1 MPYINTID
9 INGTTYN
16 LENLTDGNYVV
27 DLPYLN
33 KNDIFLL
40 RGDVVDNLSS
50 EQKDKPISANQG
62 RVLDSKNTDLNNR
75 VNDLKEQLENKDSEL
90 GNKIEQLRTDMG
102 TSDTS
107 TLNTSKSY
115 TDEKSSEILTAANQH
130 TDDSCNTINE
140 AVTELQN
147 VVERN
152 KATSDSNKSELEQK
166 ITDLKTYSN
175 DTFIAKTSIVDNLTT
190 DSNKKVLSAKQGK
203 MLDEKKFDCAGGTI
217 SGDVT
222 IAGTLT
228 ISDSTKGISV
238 TKVPVKD
245 ADVANKK
252 YVDDADSKLNATLI
266 EFGNTVGTHTTQIT
280 TIQQEQ
286 NNQSATLTDLQGELS
301 TVKEQT
307 KYEKRTILTNM
318 DGSAVITS
326 FELPENCVVWICI
339 TPNTPKQND
348 KVYNLNYS
356 KMLYAPA
363 IGTNFYYNLQESV
376 RNQNQDVIEVELT
389 LTQNTATSK
398 NILNISITAIA
409 QMDEM
414 PFNVCVVYHTM

>member
-27 DLPYLN
+27 DLPELN

-50 EQKDKPISANQG
+50 YQQNKPISANQG
-62 RVLDSKNTDLNNR
+62 RVLDAKNTDLNNR
-75 VNDLKEQLENKDSEL
+75 VNNLKNQLDTKDSEL
-90 GNKIEQLRTDMG
+90 DNKIDQLRTDMG
-102 TSDTS
+102 TNDTS
-107 TLNTSKSY
+107 TLDTSKSY
-115 TDEKSSEILTAANQH
+115 TDEKSSEILTAANQY

-140 AVTELQN
+140 TITALQN
-147 VVERN
+147 IVNSN
-152 KATSDSNKSELEQK
+152 KTTSDSNKSELEQQ
-166 ITDLKTYSN
+166 ITDLRAYSN
-175 DTFIAKTSIVDNLTT
+175 DTFISKTSIADNLTT
-190 DSNKKVLSAKQGK
+190 NSNEQVLSAKQGK

-245 ADVANKK
+245 SDVANKK

-280 TIQQEQ
+280 AIQQEQ

-318 DGSAVITS
+318 DGSEVITS

-339 TPNTPKQND
+339 TPNTPKQGD
-348 KVYNLNYS
+348 EVYNLNYS

-363 IGTNFYYNLQESV
+363 IGTNFYYNLKESIGS
-376 RNQNQDVIEVELT
+376 RDIIEAELT
-389 LTQNTATSK
+389 LTQNTAISK

-409 QMDEM
+409 QMDET
-414 PFNVCVVYHTM
+414 PFNVCVVYHKM

>member
-9 INGTTYN
+9 INGTTYH
-16 LENLTDGNYVV
+16 LKNLTDGDYVV
-27 DLPYLN
+27 DLPELN
-33 KNDIFLL
+33 KNDIFVL

-50 EQKDKPISANQG
+50 YQSNKPLSANQG
-62 RVLDSKNTDLNNR
+62 RALNGKNTDLNNR
-75 VNDLKEQLENKDSEL
+75 VNNLKEQLDNKDSEL

-102 TSDTS
+102 TNDTS

-115 TDEKSSEILTAANQH
+115 TDEKSSEILTAANQY
-130 TDDSCNTINE
+130 TDTSCNTINE
-140 AVTELQN
+140 AVTALQN
-147 VVERN
+147 VVDSN

-166 ITDLKTYSN
+166 IADLKTYSN
-175 DTFIAKTSIVDNLTT
+175 NTFIAKTSIVDNLTT
-190 DSNKKVLSAKQGK
+190 NSNKKVLSAKQGK
-203 MLDEKKFDCAGGTI
+203 MLDEKKFNCVGGTI

-266 EFGNTVGTHTTQIT
+266 EFGNAVETHTAQIT

-286 NNQSATLTDLQGELS
+286 NNQSTALTDLQRELS

-318 DGSAVITS
+318 DGSTVTVS
-326 FELPENCVVWICI
+326 FELPENCVVWLCI

-363 IGTNFYYNLQESV
+363 ISTNFYYNLKESV
-376 RNQNQDVIEVELT
+376 SNQDVIEVELT

>member
-40 RGDVVDNLSS
+40 RGDVVDNLISD
-50 EQKDKPISANQG
+50 QQDKPISANQG
-62 RVLDSKNTDLNNR
+62 RVLDLKNTDLNNR
-75 VNDLKEQLENKDSEL
+75 VNNLKEQLENKDSEL
-90 GNKIEQLRTDMG
+90 GNKIKQLRTDMG
-102 TSDTS
+102 TNDTS

-147 VVERN
+147 VVDRN
-152 KATSDSNKSELEQK
+152 KATSDSNKSELKQE

-175 DTFIAKTSIVDNLTT
+175 NTFIAKTSIADNLTT
-190 DSNKKVLSAKQGK
+190 NSNEQVLSAKQGK
-203 MLDEKKFDCAGGTI
+203 MLDENKFDCVGGTI

-252 YVDDADSKLNATLI
+252 YVDAKTGEVTFNMGEQIQLEQFAKYTGQSVQDLMNQQRQRIKGEQMEKSLNNGVNWSDDEKALI
-266 EFGNTVGTHTTQIT
+266 TNKAQLV
-280 TIQQEQ
+280 
-286 NNQSATLTDLQGELS
+286 NGEWKVTYQYGVFNAEGEKIYSLS
-301 TVKEQT
+301 
-307 KYEKRTILTNM
+307 N
-318 DGSAVITS
+318 
-326 FELPENCVVWICI
+326 EN
-339 TPNTPKQND
+339 D
-348 KVYNLNYS
+348 
-356 KMLYAPA
+356 
-363 IGTNFYYNLQESV
+363 
-376 RNQNQDVIEVELT
+376 D
-389 LTQNTATSK
+389 
-398 NILNISITAIA
+398 
-409 QMDEM
+409 
-414 PFNVCVVYHTM
+414 

>member
-16 LENLTDGNYVV
+16 LENLTDGNHVV
-27 DLPYLN
+27 DLPDLN

-50 EQKDKPISANQG
+50 YNQNKPISANQG
-62 RVLDSKNTDLNNR
+62 RVLDLKNTALNDR

-90 GNKIEQLRTDMG
+90 GNTIEQLRTD
-102 TSDTS
+102 T
-107 TLNTSKSY
+107 
-115 TDEKSSEILTAANQH
+115 EA
-130 TDDSCNTINE
+130 SCNTINE
-140 AVTELQN
+140 AVTALKN
-147 VVERN
+147 VVDSN
-152 KATSDSNKSELEQK
+152 KATSDSNTSELKQK

-190 DSNKKVLSAKQGK
+190 NSNKKVLSAKQGK
-203 MLDEKKFDCAGGTI
+203 RLDEKKFDCAGGTI

-280 TIQQEQ
+280 DIQQEQ

-339 TPNTPKQND
+339 TPNTPKQGD
-348 KVYNLNYS
+348 EVYNLNYS

-363 IGTNFYYNLQESV
+363 IGTNFYYNLTESIGF
-376 RNQNQDVIEVELT
+376 RDIIEAELT
-389 LTQNTATSK
+389 LTQNTATRK

-414 PFNVCVVYHTM
+414 PFNVCVVYHKM

>member
-27 DLPYLN
+27 DLPELN

-50 EQKDKPISANQG
+50 YQQDKPISANQG

-75 VNDLKEQLENKDSEL
+75 VNNLKEQLDNKDSEL

-102 TSDTS
+102 TNDTS

-115 TDEKSSEILTAANQH
+115 TDEKSSEILTAANQY
-130 TDDSCNTINE
+130 TDTSCNTINE
-140 AVTELQN
+140 AVTALQN
-147 VVERN
+147 VVDSN

-166 ITDLKTYSN
+166 IADLKTYSN
-175 DTFIAKTSIVDNLTT
+175 NTFIAKTSIVDNLTT
-190 DSNKKVLSAKQGK
+190 NSNKKVLSAKQGK
-203 MLDEKKFDCAGGTI
+203 MLDEKKFNCVGGTI

-266 EFGNTVGTHTTQIT
+266 EFGNAVETHTAQIT

-286 NNQSATLTDLQGELS
+286 NNQSTALTDLQRELS

-318 DGSAVITS
+318 DGSTVTVS
-326 FELPENCVVWICI
+326 FELPENCVVWLCI

-363 IGTNFYYNLQESV
+363 ISTNFYYNLKESV
-376 RNQNQDVIEVELT
+376 SNQDVIEVELT

>member
-16 LENLTDGNYVV
+16 LENLTDGDHVV
-27 DLPYLN
+27 DLPELN

-50 EQKDKPISANQG
+50 YNQNKPISANQG
-62 RVLDSKNTDLNNR
+62 RVLDLKNTDLNER
-75 VNDLKEQLENKDSEL
+75 VNNLKEQLENKDSEL
-90 GNKIEQLRTDMG
+90 GKKIEQLRTDMG
-102 TSDTS
+102 KNDTS

-115 TDEKSSEILTAANQH
+115 TDT
-130 TDDSCNTINE
+130 
-140 AVTELQN
+140 
-147 VVERN
+147 
-152 KATSDSNKSELEQK
+152 NKSELEQK
-166 ITDLKTYSN
+166 ITGLKTYSN

-190 DSNKKVLSAKQGK
+190 NSNKKVLSAKQGK
-203 MLDEKKFDCAGGTI
+203 RLDEKKFDCAGGTI

-280 TIQQEQ
+280 AIQQEQ
-286 NNQSATLTDLQGELS
+286 NHQSATLTDLQGELS

-339 TPNTPKQND
+339 TPNAPKQGD
-348 KVYNLNYS
+348 EVYNLNYS

-363 IGTNFYYNLQESV
+363 IGTNFYYNLTESV
-376 RNQNQDVIEVELT
+376 GFRDIIEAELT
-389 LTQNTATSK
+389 LTQNTATRK

-414 PFNVCVVYHTM
+414 PFNVCVVYHKM

>member
-16 LENLTDGNYVV
+16 LENLTDGNHVV
-27 DLPYLN
+27 DLPDLN

-50 EQKDKPISANQG
+50 YNQNKPISANQG
-62 RVLDSKNTDLNNR
+62 RVLDLKNTDLNDR
-75 VNDLKEQLENKDSEL
+75 VNNLKEQLENKDSEL
-90 GNKIEQLRTDMG
+90 GKKIEQLRTDMG
-102 TSDTS
+102 TNDTS

-115 TDEKSSEILTAANQH
+115 TDT
-130 TDDSCNTINE
+130 
-140 AVTELQN
+140 
-147 VVERN
+147 
-152 KATSDSNKSELEQK
+152 NKSELEQK

-190 DSNKKVLSAKQGK
+190 NSNKKVLSAKQGK
-203 MLDEKKFDCAGGTI
+203 TLDEKKFDCAGGTI

-266 EFGNTVGTHTTQIT
+266 EFGNTVGAHTTQIT

-318 DGSAVITS
+318 EGSAVITS

-363 IGTNFYYNLQESV
+363 IGTNFYYNLKESV

-398 NILNISITAIA
+398 NILDISIAAIA
-409 QMDEM
+409 KMDEM

>member
-16 LENLTDGNYVV
+16 LENLTDGDHVV
-27 DLPYLN
+27 DLPELN

-50 EQKDKPISANQG
+50 YNQNKPISANQG

-75 VNDLKEQLENKDSEL
+75 VNNLKEQLENKDSEL

-102 TSDTS
+102 T
-107 TLNTSKSY
+107 N
-115 TDEKSSEILTAANQH
+115 
-130 TDDSCNTINE
+130 NE
-140 AVTELQN
+140 AVAALQN
-147 VVERN
+147 VVNSN

-190 DSNKKVLSAKQGK
+190 NSNKKVLSAKQGK
-203 MLDEKKFDCAGGTI
+203 TLDEKKFDCAGGTI

-280 TIQQEQ
+280 AIQQEQ
-286 NNQSATLTDLQGELS
+286 NHQSATLTDLQGELS

-318 DGSAVITS
+318 DGSTVTVS
-326 FELPENCVVWICI
+326 FELPENCVVWLCI

-363 IGTNFYYNLQESV
+363 IGTNFYYNLKESV
-376 RNQNQDVIEVELT
+376 SNQDVIEVELT

-398 NILNISITAIA
+398 NILSISITAIA

-414 PFNVCVVYHTM
+414 PFNVCVVYHKM

>member
-16 LENLTDGNYVV
+16 LENLTDGDHVV
-27 DLPYLN
+27 DLPELN

-50 EQKDKPISANQG
+50 YNQNKPISANQG
-62 RVLDSKNTDLNNR
+62 RVLDEKNTDLNNR

-102 TSDTS
+102 TNDTS

-115 TDEKSSEILTAANQH
+115 TDT
-130 TDDSCNTINE
+130 
-140 AVTELQN
+140 
-147 VVERN
+147 
-152 KATSDSNKSELEQK
+152 NKSELEQK

-190 DSNKKVLSAKQGK
+190 NSNKKVLSAKQGK
-203 MLDEKKFDCAGGTI
+203 TLDEKKFDCAGGTI

-266 EFGNTVGTHTTQIT
+266 EFGNTVGKHTTQIT
-280 TIQQEQ
+280 AIQQEQ
-286 NNQSATLTDLQGELS
+286 NHQSATLTDLQGELS

-339 TPNTPKQND
+339 TPNAPKQGD
-348 KVYNLNYS
+348 EVYNLNYS

-363 IGTNFYYNLQESV
+363 IGTNFYYNLIESIGF
-376 RNQNQDVIEVELT
+376 RDIIEAELT
-389 LTQNTATSK
+389 LTQNTATRK

-414 PFNVCVVYHTM
+414 PFNVCVVYHKM

>member
-40 RGDVVDNLSS
+40 RGDVVDNLISY
-50 EQKDKPISANQG
+50 QQNKPISANQG
-62 RVLDSKNTDLNNR
+62 RVLDEKNTDLNNR
-75 VNDLKEQLENKDSEL
+75 VNNLKEQLENKDSEL
-90 GNKIEQLRTDMG
+90 GNEIEQLRIDMG
-102 TSDTS
+102 ENDTS

-115 TDEKSSEILTAANQH
+115 TDTKDSETLTAANQY
-130 TDDSCNTINE
+130 TNDSCNTINE
-140 AVTELQN
+140 TITALQN
-147 VVERN
+147 VVN
-152 KATSDSNKSELEQK
+152 SNQTTSASNKSELEQK

-190 DSNKKVLSAKQGK
+190 NSNKKVLSAKQGK
-203 MLDEKKFDCAGGTI
+203 MLDEK
-217 SGDVT
+217 
-222 IAGTLT
+222 
-228 ISDSTKGISV
+228 
-238 TKVPVKD
+238 
-245 ADVANKK
+245 
-252 YVDDADSKLNATLI
+252 
-266 EFGNTVGTHTTQIT
+266 
-280 TIQQEQ
+280 
-286 NNQSATLTDLQGELS
+286 LTDLQGELS

-318 DGSAVITS
+318 DGSTVTVS
-326 FELPENCVVWICI
+326 FELPENCVVWLCI

-363 IGTNFYYNLQESV
+363 IGTNFYYNLKESV
-376 RNQNQDVIEVELT
+376 SNQDVIEVELT
-389 LTQNTATSK
+389 LTQNTATRK

-414 PFNVCVVYHTM
+414 PFNVCVVYHKM

>member
-16 LENLTDGNYVV
+16 LENLTDGNHVV
-27 DLPYLN
+27 DLPDLN

-50 EQKDKPISANQG
+50 YNQNKPISANQG

-90 GNKIEQLRTDMG
+90 GNKIEQLRTD
-102 TSDTS
+102 TDA
-107 TLNTSKSY
+107 SY
-115 TDEKSSEILTAANQH
+115 
-130 TDDSCNTINE
+130 NTINE
-140 AVTELQN
+140 AVTALKN
-147 VVERN
+147 VVDSN
-152 KATSDSNKSELEQK
+152 KATSDSNTSELKQK

-190 DSNKKVLSAKQGK
+190 NSNKKVLSAKQGK
-203 MLDEKKFDCAGGTI
+203 MLDEKKFNRVGGTI

-252 YVDDADSKLNATLI
+252 YVDDADSKLNDTLI

-280 TIQQEQ
+280 AIQQEQ

-318 DGSAVITS
+318 DGSAVTTS

-339 TPNTPKQND
+339 TPNTPKQGD
-348 KVYNLNYS
+348 EVYNLNYS

-363 IGTNFYYNLQESV
+363 IIGTDFYYNLTESV
-376 RNQNQDVIEVELT
+376 GFRDIIEAELT

-398 NILNISITAIA
+398 NILSISITAIA

-414 PFNVCVVYHTM
+414 PFNVCVVYHKM

>member
-40 RGDVVDNLSS
+40 RGDVVDNLISD
-50 EQKDKPISANQG
+50 QQDKPISANQG
-62 RVLDSKNTDLNNR
+62 RVLDLKNTDLNNR
-75 VNDLKEQLENKDSEL
+75 VNNLKEQLENKDSEL
-90 GNKIEQLRTDMG
+90 GNTIKQLRTDMC
-102 TSDTS
+102 TNDTS

-147 VVERN
+147 VVDRN
-152 KATSDSNKSELEQK
+152 KATSDSNKSELKQE

-175 DTFIAKTSIVDNLTT
+175 NTFIAKTSIADNLTT
-190 DSNKKVLSAKQGK
+190 NSNEQVLSAKQGK
-203 MLDEKKFDCAGGTI
+203 MLDENKFDCVGGTI

-266 EFGNTVGTHTTQIT
+266 EFGNTVGTHATQIT

-409 QMDEM
+409 QMDEI

>member
-16 LENLTDGNYVV
+16 LENLTDGDHVV
-27 DLPYLN
+27 DLPELN

-50 EQKDKPISANQG
+50 YNQNKPISANQG
-62 RVLDSKNTDLNNR
+62 RVLDLKNTDLNER
-75 VNDLKEQLENKDSEL
+75 VNNLKEQLENKDSEL

-102 TSDTS
+102 KNDTS

-115 TDEKSSEILTAANQH
+115 TDT
-130 TDDSCNTINE
+130 
-140 AVTELQN
+140 
-147 VVERN
+147 
-152 KATSDSNKSELEQK
+152 NKSELEQK
-166 ITDLKTYSN
+166 ITGLKTYSN

-190 DSNKKVLSAKQGK
+190 NSNKKVLSAKQGK
-203 MLDEKKFDCAGGTI
+203 TLDEKKFDCAGGTI

-266 EFGNTVGTHTTQIT
+266 EFGNTVGTHTTQINA
-280 TIQQEQ
+280 IQQEQ

-339 TPNTPKQND
+339 TPNTPKEGD
-348 KVYNLNYS
+348 EVYNLNYS

-363 IGTNFYYNLQESV
+363 IGTNFYYNLIESIGF
-376 RNQNQDVIEVELT
+376 RDIIEAELT
-389 LTQNTATSK
+389 LTQNTATRK

-414 PFNVCVVYHTM
+414 PFNVCVVYHKM

>member
-1 MPYINTID
+1 M
-9 INGTTYN
+9 
-16 LENLTDGNYVV
+16 
-27 DLPYLN
+27 
-33 KNDIFLL
+33 
-40 RGDVVDNLSS
+40 
-50 EQKDKPISANQG
+50 
-62 RVLDSKNTDLNNR
+62 
-75 VNDLKEQLENKDSEL
+75 
-90 GNKIEQLRTDMG
+90 
-102 TSDTS
+102 
-107 TLNTSKSY
+107 
-115 TDEKSSEILTAANQH
+115 
-130 TDDSCNTINE
+130 
-140 AVTELQN
+140 
-147 VVERN
+147 
-152 KATSDSNKSELEQK
+152 
-166 ITDLKTYSN
+166 
-175 DTFIAKTSIVDNLTT
+175 
-190 DSNKKVLSAKQGK
+190 
-203 MLDEKKFDCAGGTI
+203 
-217 SGDVT
+217 
-222 IAGTLT
+222 
-228 ISDSTKGISV
+228 
-238 TKVPVKD
+238 
-245 ADVANKK
+245 
-252 YVDDADSKLNATLI
+252 
-266 EFGNTVGTHTTQIT
+266 
-280 TIQQEQ
+280 
-286 NNQSATLTDLQGELS
+286 TDLQGELS

>member
-1 MPYINTID
+1 
-9 INGTTYN
+9 
-16 LENLTDGNYVV
+16 
-27 DLPYLN
+27 
-33 KNDIFLL
+33 
-40 RGDVVDNLSS
+40 
-50 EQKDKPISANQG
+50 
-62 RVLDSKNTDLNNR
+62 
-75 VNDLKEQLENKDSEL
+75 
-90 GNKIEQLRTDMG
+90 MG
-102 TSDTS
+102 TNDTS

-115 TDEKSSEILTAANQH
+115 TDEKSSEILTAANQY
-130 TDDSCNTINE
+130 TDASCNTINE
-140 AVTELQN
+140 AVTALQN
-147 VVERN
+147 VVDSN
-152 KATSDSNKSELEQK
+152 KATSDSNKSELKQQ
-166 ITDLKTYSN
+166 IADLKTYSN
-175 DTFIAKTSIVDNLTT
+175 NTFIAKTSIADNLTT
-190 DSNKKVLSAKQGK
+190 NSNEQVLSAKQGK
-203 MLDEKKFDCAGGTI
+203 MLDEKKFNCVGGTI

-222 IAGTLT
+222 IAGAL
-228 ISDSTKGISV
+228 IMSDSTKGISI
-238 TKVPVKD
+238 TKAPVEDTD
-245 ADVANKK
+245 ATNKK

-266 EFGNTVGTHTTQIT
+266 EFGNAVETHTAQIT

-286 NNQSATLTDLQGELS
+286 NNQSTALTDLQGELS

-318 DGSAVITS
+318 DGSTVTVS

>member
-16 LENLTDGNYVV
+16 LENLTDGDHVV
-27 DLPYLN
+27 DLPELN

-50 EQKDKPISANQG
+50 YNQNKPISANQG
-62 RVLDSKNTDLNNR
+62 RVLDLKNTDLNER
-75 VNDLKEQLENKDSEL
+75 VNNLKEQLENKDSEL

-102 TSDTS
+102 KNDTS

-115 TDEKSSEILTAANQH
+115 TDT
-130 TDDSCNTINE
+130 
-140 AVTELQN
+140 
-147 VVERN
+147 
-152 KATSDSNKSELEQK
+152 NKSELEQK

-190 DSNKKVLSAKQGK
+190 NSKKKVLSAKQGK
-203 MLDEKKFDCAGGTI
+203 ILDEKKFDCAGGTI

-228 ISDSTKGISV
+228 MSDSTKGISV

-339 TPNTPKQND
+339 TPNAPKQGD
-348 KVYNLNYS
+348 EVYNLNYS

-363 IGTNFYYNLQESV
+363 IGTNFYYNLIESIGF
-376 RNQNQDVIEVELT
+376 RDIIEAELT
-389 LTQNTATSK
+389 LTQNTAKRK

-414 PFNVCVVYHTM
+414 PFNVCVVYHKM

>member
-16 LENLTDGNYVV
+16 LENLTDGDHVV
-27 DLPYLN
+27 DLPELN

-50 EQKDKPISANQG
+50 YNQNKPISANQG
-62 RVLDSKNTDLNNR
+62 RVLDEKNTDLNNR

-102 TSDTS
+102 TNDTS

-115 TDEKSSEILTAANQH
+115 TDT
-130 TDDSCNTINE
+130 
-140 AVTELQN
+140 
-147 VVERN
+147 
-152 KATSDSNKSELEQK
+152 NKSELEQK

-190 DSNKKVLSAKQGK
+190 NSNKKVLSAKQGK
-203 MLDEKKFDCAGGTI
+203 TLDEKKFDCAGGTI

-266 EFGNTVGTHTTQIT
+266 EFGNTVGKHTTQIT
-280 TIQQEQ
+280 AIQQEQ
-286 NNQSATLTDLQGELS
+286 NHQSATLTDLQGELS

-339 TPNTPKQND
+339 TPNAPKQGD
-348 KVYNLNYS
+348 EVYNLNYS

-363 IGTNFYYNLQESV
+363 IGTNFYYNLKESIGF
-376 RNQNQDVIEVELT
+376 RDIIEAELT
-389 LTQNTATSK
+389 LTQNTATRK

-414 PFNVCVVYHTM
+414 PFNVCVVYHKM

>member
-16 LENLTDGNYVV
+16 LENLTDGNHVV
-27 DLPYLN
+27 DLPDLN

-50 EQKDKPISANQG
+50 YQQNKPISANQG

-75 VNDLKEQLENKDSEL
+75 VNNLKDQLENKDSEL
-90 GNKIEQLRTDMG
+90 DNKIEQLRTDMG
-102 TSDTS
+102 TNDTS

-115 TDEKSSEILTAANQH
+115 TDTKDSETLTAANQY
-130 TDDSCNTINE
+130 TDTSCNTINE
-140 AVTELQN
+140 AVTALQN
-147 VVERN
+147 VVDSN

-166 ITDLKTYSN
+166 IADLKTYSN
-175 DTFIAKTSIVDNLTT
+175 DTFIAKTNIADNLTT
-190 DSNKKVLSAKQGK
+190 NSNEQVLSAKQGK
-203 MLDEKKFDCAGGTI
+203 MLDKKKFNCVGGTI
-217 SGDVT
+217 SGDVI

-252 YVDDADSKLNATLI
+252 YVDDADSELNATLI
-266 EFGNTVGTHTTQIT
+266 EFGNAVETHTAQIT

-286 NNQSATLTDLQGELS
+286 NNQSTALTDLQRELS

-318 DGSAVITS
+318 DGSTVTVS
-326 FELPENCVVWICI
+326 FELPENCVVWLCI

-363 IGTNFYYNLQESV
+363 ISTNFYYNLKESV
-376 RNQNQDVIEVELT
+376 SNQDVIEVELT

>member
-16 LENLTDGNYVV
+16 LENLTDGDHVV
-27 DLPYLN
+27 DLPELN

-50 EQKDKPISANQG
+50 YNQNKPISANQG
-62 RVLDSKNTDLNNR
+62 RVLDLKNTDLNER
-75 VNDLKEQLENKDSEL
+75 VNNLKEQLENKDSEL

-102 TSDTS
+102 KNDTS

-115 TDEKSSEILTAANQH
+115 TDT
-130 TDDSCNTINE
+130 
-140 AVTELQN
+140 
-147 VVERN
+147 
-152 KATSDSNKSELEQK
+152 NKSELEQK
-166 ITDLKTYSN
+166 ITGLKTYSN

-190 DSNKKVLSAKQGK
+190 NSNKKVLSAKQGK
-203 MLDEKKFDCAGGTI
+203 TLDEKKFDCAGGTI

-266 EFGNTVGTHTTQIT
+266 EFGNTVGTHTTQINA
-280 TIQQEQ
+280 IQQEQ
-286 NNQSATLTDLQGELS
+286 NNQSATLTDLQRELS

-339 TPNTPKQND
+339 TPNTPKEGD
-348 KVYNLNYS
+348 EVYNLNYS

-363 IGTNFYYNLQESV
+363 IGTNFYYNLIESIGF
-376 RNQNQDVIEVELT
+376 RDIIEAELT
-389 LTQNTATSK
+389 LTQNTATRK

-414 PFNVCVVYHTM
+414 PFNVCVVYHKM

>member
-16 LENLTDGNYVV
+16 LENLTDGNHVV
-27 DLPYLN
+27 DLPDLN

-50 EQKDKPISANQG
+50 YNQNKPISANQG
-62 RVLDSKNTDLNNR
+62 RVLDSKNTVLNNR

-90 GNKIEQLRTDMG
+90 GNEIEQLRIDMG
-102 TSDTS
+102 T
-107 TLNTSKSY
+107 N
-115 TDEKSSEILTAANQH
+115 
-130 TDDSCNTINE
+130 NE
-140 AVTELQN
+140 AVTALQN
-147 VVERN
+147 VVNSN
-152 KATSDSNKSELEQK
+152 KVTSDSNKSELEQK

-190 DSNKKVLSAKQGK
+190 NSNKKVLSAKQGK
-203 MLDEKKFDCAGGTI
+203 ILYEKKFDCAGGTI

-280 TIQQEQ
+280 AIQQEQ
-286 NNQSATLTDLQGELS
+286 NNQSVTLTDLQGELS

-339 TPNTPKQND
+339 TPNTPKQGD
-348 KVYNLNYS
+348 EVYNLNYS

-363 IGTNFYYNLQESV
+363 IGTNFYYNLIESIGF
-376 RNQNQDVIEVELT
+376 RDIIEAELT
-389 LTQNTATSK
+389 LTQNPATRK

-414 PFNVCVVYHTM
+414 PFNVCVVYHKM

>member
-16 LENLTDGNYVV
+16 LENLTDGNHVV
-27 DLPYLN
+27 DLPDLN

-50 EQKDKPISANQG
+50 YNQNKPISANQG

-102 TSDTS
+102 TNDTS

-115 TDEKSSEILTAANQH
+115 TDTKDSETLTAANQY
-130 TDDSCNTINE
+130 TDTSCNTINE
-140 AVTELQN
+140 AVTALQN
-147 VVERN
+147 VVDSN

-166 ITDLKTYSN
+166 IADLKTYSN

-190 DSNKKVLSAKQGK
+190 NSNKKVLSAKQGK
-203 MLDEKKFDCAGGTI
+203 MLDEKKFNCVGGTI

-252 YVDDADSKLNATLI
+252 YVDGADSKLNATLT
-266 EFGNTVGTHTTQIT
+266 EFRNTVGTHTTQIT
-280 TIQQEQ
+280 AIQQEQ
-286 NNQSATLTDLQGELS
+286 NNQFATLTDLQRELS

-318 DGSAVITS
+318 DGSAVTTS

-339 TPNTPKQND
+339 TPNTPKQGD
-348 KVYNLNYS
+348 EVYNLNYS

-363 IGTNFYYNLQESV
+363 IIGTDFYYNLTESIGF
-376 RNQNQDVIEVELT
+376 RDIIEAELT

-398 NILNISITAIA
+398 NILSISITAIA

-414 PFNVCVVYHTM
+414 PFNVCVVYHKM

>member
-40 RGDVVDNLSS
+40 RGDVVDNLISY
-50 EQKDKPISANQG
+50 QQDKPISANQG

-75 VNDLKEQLENKDSEL
+75 VNNLKEQLENKDSEL
-90 GNKIEQLRTDMG
+90 GNKIEQLRTDMD
-102 TSDTS
+102 SNDTL
-107 TLNTSKSY
+107 TLNTS
-115 TDEKSSEILTAANQH
+115 
-130 TDDSCNTINE
+130 
-140 AVTELQN
+140 
-147 VVERN
+147 
-152 KATSDSNKSELEQK
+152 
-166 ITDLKTYSN
+166 KTYSN

-190 DSNKKVLSAKQGK
+190 NSNKKVLSAKQGK
-203 MLDEKKFDCAGGTI
+203 MLDEKKFNCVGGTI

-245 ADVANKK
+245 TDVANKK

-266 EFGNTVGTHTTQIT
+266 EFRNTVGTHTTQIT
-280 TIQQEQ
+280 AIQQEQ
-286 NNQSATLTDLQGELS
+286 KNQFATLTDLQRELS

-318 DGSAVITS
+318 DGSAVTTS

-339 TPNTPKQND
+339 TPNTPKQGD
-348 KVYNLNYS
+348 EVYNLNYS

-363 IGTNFYYNLQESV
+363 IIGTDFYYNLTESV
-376 RNQNQDVIEVELT
+376 GFRDIIEAELT

-398 NILNISITAIA
+398 NILSISITAIA

-414 PFNVCVVYHTM
+414 PFNVCVVYHKM

>member
-16 LENLTDGNYVV
+16 LENLTDGNHVV
-27 DLPYLN
+27 DLPDLN

-50 EQKDKPISANQG
+50 YNQDKPISANQG

-75 VNDLKEQLENKDSEL
+75 VNNLKEQLENKDSEL
-90 GNKIEQLRTDMG
+90 GNKIDQLRTDMG
-102 TSDTS
+102 TNDTS
-107 TLNTSKSY
+107 TLDTSKSY

-130 TDDSCNTINE
+130 TDASCNTINE
-140 AVTELQN
+140 AVTALKN
-147 VVERN
+147 VVDSN

-166 ITDLKTYSN
+166 IADLKTYSN
-175 DTFIAKTSIVDNLTT
+175 DTFIAKTSIADNLTT
-190 DSNKKVLSAKQGK
+190 NSNEQVLSAKQGK
-203 MLDEKKFDCAGGTI
+203 MLDEKKFNCVGGTI

-222 IAGTLT
+222 IAGAL
-228 ISDSTKGISV
+228 IMSDSTKGISI
-238 TKVPVKD
+238 TKAPVED
-245 ADVANKK
+245 TDTTNKK

-266 EFGNTVGTHTTQIT
+266 EFGNAVETHTAQIT

-286 NNQSATLTDLQGELS
+286 NNQYTALTDLQGELS

-318 DGSAVITS
+318 DGSTATVP

>member
-16 LENLTDGNYVV
+16 LENLTDGNHVV
-27 DLPYLN
+27 DLPDLN

-50 EQKDKPISANQG
+50 DNQNKPISANQG
-62 RVLDSKNTDLNNR
+62 RALDSKINN
-75 VNDLKEQLENKDSEL
+75 LKEQLENKDSEL
-90 GNKIEQLRTDMG
+90 GNKIEQLRTVMD
-102 TSDTS
+102 SNDTL
-107 TLNTSKSY
+107 TLNTS
-115 TDEKSSEILTAANQH
+115 
-130 TDDSCNTINE
+130 
-140 AVTELQN
+140 
-147 VVERN
+147 
-152 KATSDSNKSELEQK
+152 
-166 ITDLKTYSN
+166 KTYSN

-190 DSNKKVLSAKQGK
+190 NSNKKVLSAKQGK
-203 MLDEKKFDCAGGTI
+203 RLDEKKFDCAGGTI

-245 ADVANKK
+245 TDATNKK
-252 YVDDADSKLNATLI
+252 YVDDADSELNATLV
-266 EFGNTVGTHTTQIT
+266 EFGNAVETHTAQIT

-286 NNQSATLTDLQGELS
+286 NNQSTALTDLQGELS

-318 DGSAVITS
+318 DGSTVTVS
-326 FELPENCVVWICI
+326 FELPENCVVWLCI

-363 IGTNFYYNLQESV
+363 IGTNFYYNLKESV
-376 RNQNQDVIEVELT
+376 SNQDVIEAELT

-398 NILNISITAIA
+398 NILSISITAIA

-414 PFNVCVVYHTM
+414 PFNVCVVYHKM

>member
-27 DLPYLN
+27 DLPELN

-50 EQKDKPISANQG
+50 YQQNKPISANQG
-62 RVLDSKNTDLNNR
+62 RVLDLKNTDLNNR
-75 VNDLKEQLENKDSEL
+75 VNNLKEQLENKDSEL
-90 GNKIEQLRTDMG
+90 GNKIEQLRIDMG
-102 TSDTS
+102 ENDTS
-107 TLNTSKSY
+107 ILNISKSY
-115 TDEKSSEILTAANQH
+115 TDEKSLDILADANQY
-130 TDDSCNTINE
+130 TDASCNTINE
-140 AVTELQN
+140 AVTALQN
-147 VVERN
+147 VVDSN

-166 ITDLKTYSN
+166 IADLKTYSN
-175 DTFIAKTSIVDNLTT
+175 NTFIAKTSIADNLTT
-190 DSNKKVLSAKQGK
+190 NSNEQVLSAKQGK
-203 MLDEKKFDCAGGTI
+203 MLDEKKFNCVGGTI

-222 IAGTLT
+222 IAGAL
-228 ISDSTKGISV
+228 IMSDSTKGISI
-238 TKVPVKD
+238 TKAPVEDTD
-245 ADVANKK
+245 ATNKK
-252 YVDDADSKLNATLI
+252 YVDDADSELNATLI
-266 EFGNTVGTHTTQIT
+266 ELENTVETHTAQIT

-286 NNQSATLTDLQGELS
+286 NDQSTALTDLQGELS

-318 DGSAVITS
+318 DGSEVTVP

-363 IGTNFYYNLQESV
+363 IGTNFYYNLKESV
-376 RNQNQDVIEVELT
+376 GNQDVIEVELT